1 MDLSPWEKKTVTL
14 EWAGLKLPFRVAQEL
29 FSSHEIDQGTKLL
42 LRSLDLA
49 ALPADPV
56 VLDFGCGYGPLGLA
70 VKARTPTAK
79 VVLIDRD
86 ALAVAFA
93 ALNARE
99 LRFPDVEAH
108 GGLDFGNA
116 HAPDGYDLIL
126 WNVPGKAGEPVLR
139 GLIDDIP
146 RALRPGGLLALVV
159 VIPLAN
165 ALMDAISA
173 HSALTLIAN
182 ERHTAHTVLHARR
195 TADGANARP
204 LPDTFERGLFDR
216 PVEQLEWNGVPYTLR
231 PVIGLPEYDGPNFV
245 SAIQMEMID
254 AFAVD
259 RPIVRLVLDGVGQG
273 HGSIRAAHRLAPE
286 SIRLVDRDL
295 LALLTTARNLAANG
309 VPVERIQL
317 DHVPLL
323 DAPTNGL
330 SRADLIVTRLDS
342 QLSLERLAVQHSRLR
357 GALRQGGSAIVA
369 GPSTSVSRLLRVVAK
384 EGDFKPRSR
393 TRRSGASAASM
404 TMR

>member
-49 ALPADPV
+49 ALPADSV

-99 LRFPDVEAH
+99 LRLPDVEAH

-165 ALMDAISA
+165 ALMDALSM

-216 PVEQLEWNGVPYTLR
+216 PVEQLVWNGVPYTLR

-317 DHVPLL
+317 NHVPLL
-323 DAPTNGL
+323 DAPRNGL
-330 SRADLIVTRLDS
+330 SHADLIVTRLDS

-384 EGDFKPRSR
+384 ERDFKPRSR